1 MVWCLQIV
9 EWTESPEQ
17 AIEFS
22 IYLNDKYE
30 IDGRDSNGY
39 VGCMWCCVGIH
50 DQVRQLRFVSGSAS
64 LLEQQRSS
72 IWSEADCSCCR
83 AGVNAMFLARFDT

>member
-1 MVWCLQIV
+1 MVSSWSADGFEFGLQIV

-39 VGCMWCCVGIH
+39 VGCMWSCVGIH
-50 DQVRQLRFVSGSAS
+50 DQVS
-64 LLEQQRSS
+64 
-72 IWSEADCSCCR
+72 
-83 AGVNAMFLARFDT
+83 